1 MDEAQEQ
8 PRDPKSVAK
17 FMSITGP
24 LMRTYFRCEVRGMAN
39 VPDGGAL
46 VVGNHSG
53 GLMTMDLPVFLTGF
67 VDEFGYDRPMHLLS
81 HQYLFLG
88 PLGKLLRSIG
98 MVPATPD
105 NARQV
110 LSDGGVV
117 MVFPGGEW
125 DASRPFFKANKVDFN
140 GRTGYIRTALE
151 AGVPIVPTVSI
162 GGHETQLFLGS
173 GEKFI
178 KKLRLNKVVR
188 VSGIP
193 FSFGFPFGLSVAVP
207 PNLPLPSKI
216 VTSVLEPIDPTDGD
230 IKEVD
235 AKVRAVMQAE
245 LDVLASQRRFPVIG

>member
-1 MDEAQEQ
+1 MTDEAEGADEELQ

-17 FMSITGP
+17 FMSVTGP

-53 GLMTMDLPVFLTGF
+53 GPMTMDLPVFLTGF

-81 HQYLFLG
+81 HEYLFLG

-110 LSDGGVV
+110 LRDGGVV

-125 DASRPFFKANKVDFN
+125 D
-140 GRTGYIRTALE
+140 
-151 AGVPIVPTVSI
+151 
-162 GGHETQLFLGS
+162 
-173 GEKFI
+173 
-178 KKLRLNKVVR
+178 
-188 VSGIP
+188 
-193 FSFGFPFGLSVAVP
+193 
-207 PNLPLPSKI
+207 
-216 VTSVLEPIDPTDGD
+216 
-230 IKEVD
+230 
-235 AKVRAVMQAE
+235 
-245 LDVLASQRRFPVIG
+245 